1 MLYSVDYACW
11 LFSWFH
17 IVIFQQFHFFN
28 SFNYVVSQRENRFF
42 FNFLPILLRF
52 ELLSFAILII
62 FYPNRCFGPSGRTSK
77 MLGQIKGGKFTISI
91 SSVPTEH
98 FISPSVWLCH
108 YTNLPVF
115 QLFWPPWLQSSLHL
129 WLTNAC
135 CPCPRWRALTT
146 QWRNTS
152 SWWRRQK
159 NALRDWMP
167 KVSLVSWLLKLT
179 ELTDLSLLQ
188 VATGPLTRW
197 SWLSGHSSS
206 WGRTSP
212 TSWTT
217 SRPPTPTPRERRE
230 RMVFAKRWVT
240 APSRSRLMLGRRWR
254 PRSPSQRPA
263 LISSL

>member
-17 IVIFQQFHFFN
+17 SVIFKQFHFFN
-28 SFNYVVSQRENRFF
+28 SFNYVVSQRKQSFS

-77 MLGQIKGGKFTISI
+77 VFGQIKGGKFTISI
-91 SSVPTEH
+91 CSVPTEH

-167 KVSLVSWLLKLT
+167 KVRLVSWLLKLT
-179 ELTDLSLLQ
+179 GLTSLCC
-188 VATGPLTRW
+188 RW
-197 SWLSGHSSS
+197 RLDPSQGGADCLVILRLEGEQAPRP
-206 WGRTSP
+206 G
-212 TSWTT
+212 
-217 SRPPTPTPRERRE
+217 RPPVRRRRRQESGEREWSSPRGE
-230 RMVFAKRWVT
+230 
-240 APSRSRLMLGRRWR
+240 
-254 PRSPSQRPA
+254 
-263 LISSL
+263 